1 MAQTDFITFQDWLL
15 PHVRRKSLV
24 GDFARD
30 FFSDSDG
37 PQCRIDSR
45 AALLGHLQAVTQGN
59 PCDGATRAAKR
70 AWVAYARFTKRLG
83 AKL

>member
-1 MAQTDFITFQDWLL
+1 MAQTDATTFQDWLF

-37 PQCRIDSR
+37 PQCRIDSL
-45 AALLGHLQAVTQGN
+45 AALLAHLQAVTLGN

-83 AKL
+83 SKP